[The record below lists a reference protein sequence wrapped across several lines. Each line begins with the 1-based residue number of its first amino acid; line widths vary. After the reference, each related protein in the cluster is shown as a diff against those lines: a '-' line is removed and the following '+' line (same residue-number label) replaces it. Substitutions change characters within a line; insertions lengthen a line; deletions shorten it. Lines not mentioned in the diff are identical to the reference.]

1 MFYIIRT
8 NVLIN
13 MTSYYKNE
21 LKNHELSSEDSNY
34 FDTGC
39 KYSPTCLNCP
49 LPICIYD
56 DPNFFKNFI
65 KESRDKSI
73 FQDYEQ
79 GMSVKELSLKYG
91 VSIRTIQRSIK
102 LNGSAETTLNN
113 KDISQKIYKK
123 FNSYSSSS

>member
-65 KESRDKSI
+65 KENRDKSI
-73 FQDYEQ
+73 FQDYEK
-79 GMSVKELSLKYG
+79 GMSVKELSIKYE

>member
-73 FQDYEQ
+73 FQDYEK
-79 GMSVKELSLKYG
+79 GMSVKELSIKYE
-91 VSIRTIQRSIK
+91 VCIRTIQRSIK

>member
-8 NVLIN
+8 NVLII
-13 MTSYYKNE
+13 MTSYYKNDF
-21 LKNHELSSEDSNY
+21 KTHELSSDDSNY

-73 FQDYEQ
+73 FQDYEK
-79 GMSVKELSLKYG
+79 GMSVKELSIKYE

>member
-49 LPICIYD
+49 LPICVYD

-73 FQDYEQ
+73 FQDYEK
-79 GMSVKELSLKYG
+79 GMSVKELSIKYE

>member
-73 FQDYEQ
+73 FQDYEK

-91 VSIRTIQRSIK
+91 VSIRTILRSIK

>member
-13 MTSYYKNE
+13 MTIYYKNL
-21 LKNHELSSEDSNY
+21 LKNHELSSDDSNY

-73 FQDYEQ
+73 FQDYEK
-79 GMSVKELSLKYG
+79 GMSVKELSIKYE

>member
-34 FDTGC
+34 FDSGC

-73 FQDYEQ
+73 FQDYEK
-79 GMSVKELSLKYG
+79 GMSVKELSIKYE

>member
-21 LKNHELSSEDSNY
+21 LKNHKLSSEDSNY

-73 FQDYEQ
+73 FQDYEK
-79 GMSVKELSLKYG
+79 GMSVKELSIKYE

>member
-13 MTSYYKNE
+13 MTSYYKNL
-21 LKNHELSSEDSNY
+21 LKNHELSSDDSNY

-73 FQDYEQ
+73 FQDYEK
-79 GMSVKELSLKYG
+79 GMSVKELSIKYE

-102 LNGSAETTLNN
+102 LDSSTETTLNN
-113 KDISQKIYKK
+113 KDISKRIYKK

>member
-73 FQDYEQ
+73 FQDYEK
-79 GMSVKELSLKYG
+79 GMSVKELSIKYE

-102 LNGSAETTLNN
+102 LNGSADTTLNN

>member
-13 MTSYYKNE
+13 MTSYYKNL
-21 LKNHELSSEDSNY
+21 LKNHELSSDDSNY

-65 KESRDKSI
+65 KENRDKSI
-73 FQDYEQ
+73 FQDYEK
-79 GMSVKELSLKYG
+79 GMSVKELSIKYE

-102 LNGSAETTLNN
+102 LDSSAETTLNN
-113 KDISQKIYKK
+113 KDISKRIYKK

>member
-13 MTSYYKNE
+13 MTSYYKNI
-21 LKNHELSSEDSNY
+21 LKNHELSSNDSNY

-73 FQDYEQ
+73 FQDYEK
-79 GMSVKELSLKYG
+79 GMSVKELSIKYE

>member
-13 MTSYYKNE
+13 MTSYYKNL
-21 LKNHELSSEDSNY
+21 LKNHELSSDDSNY

-73 FQDYEQ
+73 FQDYEK
-79 GMSVKELSLKYG
+79 GMSVKDLSIKYE

>member
-13 MTSYYKNE
+13 MTSYYKNL
-21 LKNHELSSEDSNY
+21 LKNHELSSDDSNY

-73 FQDYEQ
+73 FQDYEK
-79 GMSVKELSLKYG
+79 GMSVKELSIKYE

-102 LNGSAETTLNN
+102 LDSSAETTLNN

>member
-13 MTSYYKNE
+13 MTSYYKNL
-21 LKNHELSSEDSNY
+21 LKNHELSSNDSNY

-73 FQDYEQ
+73 FQDYEK
-79 GMSVKELSLKYG
+79 GMSVKELSIKYE

-102 LNGSAETTLNN
+102 LDSSAETTLNN

>member
-13 MTSYYKNE
+13 MTSYYKNL
-21 LKNHELSSEDSNY
+21 LKNHELSSDDSNY

-49 LPICIYD
+49 LPICVYD

-73 FQDYEQ
+73 FQDYEK
-79 GMSVKELSLKYG
+79 GMSVKELSIKYE

>member
-73 FQDYEQ
+73 FQDYEK
-79 GMSVKELSLKYG
+79 GMSVKELSIKYE

>member
-13 MTSYYKNE
+13 MTSYYKNL
-21 LKNHELSSEDSNY
+21 LKNHELSSDDSNY

-73 FQDYEQ
+73 FQDYEK
-79 GMSVKELSLKYG
+79 GMSVKELSVKYE

-102 LNGSAETTLNN
+102 LDSSAETTLNN
-113 KDISQKIYKK
+113 KDISNRIYKK

>member
-13 MTSYYKNE
+13 MTSYYKNL
-21 LKNHELSSEDSNY
+21 LKNHELSSDDSNY

-73 FQDYEQ
+73 FQDYEK
-79 GMSVKELSLKYG
+79 GMSVKELSIKYE